1 MIDNQNKNKIL
12 PKVLAWIG
20 LVIITIFLFIIA
32 YAMMTQNGRLALA
45 FIIGLIFLSIIYA
58 IGIKLYKD
66 AVEYKKLQNKEKERE
81 DFINIASINTK
92 SI

>member
-66 AVEYKKLQNKEKERE
+66 AVEYRKLQNKEKERE
-81 DFINIASINTK
+81 DFINIASTNTK

>member
-81 DFINIASINTK
+81 DFINIASTNTK
-92 SI
+92 LI

>member
-45 FIIGLIFLSIIYA
+45 FIIGLIFISIIYA

-66 AVEYKKLQNKEKERE
+66 AVEYRKLQNKEKERE

>member
-81 DFINIASINTK
+81 DFINIASTNTK